1 MIQASSDLTLMDE
14 FLWGTGITTDVFH
27 MTGII
32 GVQIDR
38 RKRKWRM
45 GVNMKAKNSKYVFI
59 TTQSVAQCICIN

>member
-27 MTGII
+27 MTAII

-45 GVNMKAKNSKYVFI
+45 GVNM
-59 TTQSVAQCICIN
+59 